1 MTWNSVRPWLGTVIR
16 LVLGVVWLWSGFS
29 KLHDPRAFVQTV
41 RAYDATPEW
50 LSKAIGYGMPVL
62 EVCVGLLLVVGVAV
76 RIAAIVSAALLF
88 VFLIG
93 LVQAAARDIQLDCG
107 CFSGGGVTAGSTH
120 YILDILRDL
129 VLLIL
134 AGYLVVW
141 SMTRLSIEEFLGRND
156 YVEPPS
162 AKRMRSEGGQR
173 KYNAML
179 ASRQKEAR
187 DRSLYVNGSLAIVVV
202 LVSIIGIGVQGG
214 RAKIKGALTATNATA
229 TNGVI
234 YGKKAAA
241 TVDVFEDFMCPA
253 CGAFERSAGKT
264 LEADVKANKAQ
275 VRYHTIAILDA
286 ASNGTNYSTRAAN
299 ASLCASDVSVDAFV
313 KFHDILFQSD
323 VQPKENTNGL
333 TDGKFLQIAQQ
344 AGLATGAQA
353 TFTTC
358 VQTEQ
363 HKALVEALTEN
374 ASKRGVTGTPTVL
387 VNGKTVKTDLAS
399 VTAAIAAADAKG
411 PAPAPSPTPTPTPS
425 KSGTGTATKS
435 ASPSATTSTKG

>member
-1 MTWNSVRPWLGTVIR
+1 VTWNSARPWLGTVIR
-16 LVLGVVWLWSGFS
+16 LVLGVVWLWSGWS
-29 KLHDPRAFVQTV
+29 KLQDPRGFVQTV

-62 EVCVGLLLVVGVAV
+62 EVCLGLLLIVGVAV
-76 RIAAIVSAALLF
+76 RIAAIVSAALFF
-88 VFLIG
+88 VFLVG
-93 LVQAAARDIQLDCG
+93 LVQAAARNIQLDCG
-107 CFSGGGVTAGSTH
+107 CFGGGGVTTGSTH

-129 VLLIL
+129 GLLIL
-134 AGYLVVW
+134 TGFLIMW
-141 SMTRLSIEEFLGRND
+141 SLTRISIEEFLGRND

-162 AKRMRSEGGQR
+162 PKRMRTEGGAR

-179 ASRQKEAR
+179 AARRKEAR

-214 RAKIKGALTATNATA
+214 RAKIAGDLTATNANA
-229 TNGVI
+229 TDGVV

-275 VRYHTIAILDA
+275 ARYHPIAILDSL
-286 ASNGTNYSTRAAN
+286 SNGANYSTRAAN
-299 ASLCASDVSVDAFV
+299 ASLCAADVSVDAFV
-313 KFHDILFQSD
+313 KFHDILFQPD
-323 VQPKENTNGL
+323 VQPKENTSGL
-333 TDGKFLQIAQQ
+333 TDGRFLQIAQQ

-358 VQTEQ
+358 VQTQQ
-363 HKALVEALTEN
+363 HKALVQALTDN

-387 VNGKTVKTDLAS
+387 VNGKKLAKNDLATL
-399 VTAAIAAADAKG
+399 TAAIAAADAKG
-411 PAPAPSPTPTPTPS
+411 PAPSPSPAPTPS
-425 KSGTGTATKS
+425 KSASKS
-435 ASPSATTSTKG
+435 ASPSATKSTNG